1 MRLLSATAFLVLSA
15 WAAGA
20 ADDPKD
26 AAKALEGAYEV
37 LDVTIGGKP
46 DPKKDA
52 IKSVEIKGGEF
63 VIKVGTRD
71 DPAKFALDTS
81 KKPAHIDLTPGDTK
95 EKVPGIYEVKET
107 DKGTELTVALNLGEK
122 RDRPTDFK
130 GAGKEEVV
138 LKLLRKKAK

>member
-71 DPAKFALDTS
+71 DPAKFTLDPS
-81 KKPAHIDLTPGDTK
+81 KKPAHIDLAPGG

-130 GAGKEEVV
+130 GAGKEEVM